1 VFKSDLTSQLPDSVH
16 QIFPLPVDY
25 LGYVV
30 KVALNLLVLSLNL
43 VNLLLF
49 NVEFVLLATEVLV
62 QIQFDVLLRNQFL
75 LQLQLLSPPLL
86 QLGLRLQQLL
96 LLLHRLLHHFGPLQQ
111 FALHV
116 FDFLE

>member
-1 VFKSDLTSQLPDSVH
+1 
-16 QIFPLPVDY
+16 VDY

-49 NVEFVLLATEVLV
+49 NVEFVLLATKVLV

-75 LQLQLLSPPLL
+75 LQLQLLSPPLFIAFCITSVPCSSL
-86 QLGLRLQQLL
+86 PSM
-96 LLLHRLLHHFGPLQQ
+96 FSI
-111 FALHV
+111 F
-116 FDFLE
+116 FSSFCCSDFSFCCLAF